1 VGDRQESSNGSRS
14 VLQRSNLD
22 VPFRQ
27 GCPV

>member
-1 VGDRQESSNGSRS
+1 VRDREKSSDGSRS

-22 VPFRQ
+22 VSFRQ